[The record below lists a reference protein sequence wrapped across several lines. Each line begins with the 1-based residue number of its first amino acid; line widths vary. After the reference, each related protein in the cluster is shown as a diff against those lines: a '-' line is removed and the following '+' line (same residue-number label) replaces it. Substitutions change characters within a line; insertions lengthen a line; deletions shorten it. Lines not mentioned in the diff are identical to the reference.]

1 MPFSP
6 LLPVHIAGGIAG
18 ILAGTAAMSFRKGSL
33 RHALAGKVFVISML
47 ILSTS
52 AVYLALMKHQMGNVL
67 GGTFAFYLVTT
78 AWLTARRGDG
88 KTGLFDWA
96 AMLVPLLVGM
106 ALWILGLEV
115 VYGRAKSPNGVPV
128 AMYFVMGSV
137 MLLAAAGD
145 VRMLAR
151 GGVFGAKRIV
161 RHLWRMCFG
170 LFVAT
175 GSFFLGQQQVFPAW
189 LRGSAVLFIPAL
201 LPLVLLIFWLSRV
214 WFSSTYRTKIVR
226 PQAESAD

>member
-1 MPFSP
+1 MLFSP
-6 LLPVHIAGGIAG
+6 LLPVHISAGVVG
-18 ILAGTAAMSFRKGSL
+18 ILSGSAAMSFRKGSP
-33 RHALAGKVFVISML
+33 RHALAGKVFVIAMMT
-47 ILSTS
+47 LSSS
-52 AVYLALMKHQMGNVL
+52 AVYLALTKHQMGNVL

-88 KTGLFDWA
+88 ETSLFDWDA
-96 AMLVPLLVGM
+96 LLIPLLVGIG
-106 ALWILGLEV
+106 LWISGLQV
-115 VYGRAKSPNGVPV
+115 VYGHARSTDGIPV
-128 AMYFVMGSV
+128 GMHFFMGSV

-145 VRMLAR
+145 IRMLVR

-189 LRGSAVLFIPAL
+189 LRKTNVLFVPAL
-201 LPLVLLIFWLSRV
+201 LPLVLLIFWLFRV
-214 WFSSTYRTKIVR
+214 WFTSTYRKKPLVA
-226 PQAESAD
+226 QSEAS